1 MPIQIAE
8 VIAVETVAGA
18 GNTTCDTT
26 SGVTS
31 AVASRSGADS
41 AQLQMISLRIL
52 PVAACQACAEGR
64 GCGAGLFSRLLS
76 QQQQV
81 FRLPSALR
89 VTVGE
94 QVMLQ
99 ADVRAINHM
108 ATYWYGLPLLL
119 LLLSAG
125 LAQYWFADQA
135 WVDGAV
141 LLALLAGLA
150 SGWLLAR
157 RASLRAVDTLHI
169 TRSVSSDQYGISE
182 CGTAAAQHRSH

>member
-8 VIAVETVAGA
+8 VIAVEAVAGA
-18 GNTTCDTT
+18 SNTT
-26 SGVTS
+26 SGATS
-31 AVASRSGADS
+31 AVASRSRPDS

-52 PVAACQACAEGR
+52 PLAACQACAEGR

-89 VTVGE
+89 VAVGE

-99 ADVRAINHM
+99 ADERAINHM

-141 LLALLAGLA
+141 LLALLAGRA
-150 SGWLLAR
+150 SGWWLAR
-157 RASLRAVDTLHI
+157 HTSANA
-169 TRSVSSDQYGISE
+169 
-182 CGTAAAQHRSH
+182 